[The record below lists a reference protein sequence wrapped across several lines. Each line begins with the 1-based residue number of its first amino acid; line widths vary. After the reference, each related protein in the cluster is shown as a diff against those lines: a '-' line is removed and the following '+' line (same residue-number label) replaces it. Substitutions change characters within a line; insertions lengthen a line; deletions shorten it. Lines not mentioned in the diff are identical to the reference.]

1 MFVRYGWRA
10 AAALSLGWTAL
21 QVGVLLARGP
31 HCARYTWVGYE
42 GGWAWRRDAGA
53 DSRVGVSTGAEADGE
68 RKAEAEVVEAGS
80 DVEKGDRKTQA
91 V

>member
-21 QVGVLLARGP
+21 QVGILLARGP

-42 GGWAWRRDAGA
+42 GGWAWRRDADVNG
-53 DSRVGVSTGAEADGE
+53 RVGVGSGVQADGE
-68 RKAEAEVVEAGS
+68 RKAEAEVVETGG
-80 DVEKGDRKTQA
+80 DVEKGDRKAQA